1 MSKFRAIGYIHHLQV
16 IEKSE
21 NSALV
26 IPSPSIILICIL
38 VMPMSYALTLT
49 APSAPTN
56 VTVIEV
62 ASTYAVFQWE
72 APESPNG
79 VIQRYILS
87 LTDSR
92 DSSVVSVNITDAS
105 ELTTNVTGLDP
116 FVQYWVTV
124 FAETTEIG
132 EGSTNFSF
140 TTHQDSKLTLI
151 NVFFLGFCRERE
163 QMDM

>member
-1 MSKFRAIGYIHHLQV
+1 MSDFQYH
-16 IEKSE
+16 
-21 NSALV
+21 AL
-26 IPSPSIILICIL
+26 IQ
-38 VMPMSYALTLT
+38 T

-56 VTVIEV
+56 VTVIEI

-79 VIQRYILS
+79 VIRRYILS

-92 DSSVVSVNITDAS
+92 DSSVLSVNITDAS

-132 EGSTNFSF
+132 ESSANFSF
-140 TTHQDSKLTLI
+140 TTRQDGKLIFI
-151 NVFFLGFCRERE
+151 NV
-163 QMDM
+163 